1 MCTDDNYL
9 ILVDLLTDLID
20 VIVCTLVSILLV
32 VYIFFFFIVY
42 CEDLNVTVLSKF
54 DVFLLRS
61 INV

>member
-32 VYIFFFFIVY
+32 VYIFFIVY
-42 CEDLNVTVLSKF
+42 CEDLNVTVLSK
-54 DVFLLRS
+54 V
-61 INV
+61 